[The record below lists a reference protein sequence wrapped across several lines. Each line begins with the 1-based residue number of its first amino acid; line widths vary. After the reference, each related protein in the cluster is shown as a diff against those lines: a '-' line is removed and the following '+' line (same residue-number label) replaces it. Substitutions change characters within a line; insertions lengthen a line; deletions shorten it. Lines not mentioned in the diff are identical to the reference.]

1 MAMAEISEAEF
12 EWALFR
18 LPLFTRIHL
27 LYKFNALSKSARKA
41 PSMLILSDC
50 YNKLNERAELGNFMK
65 RVWEEYEKKSGMK
78 PPETAACPPAWER
91 MDELRKAAEP
101 LRAYLA
107 KYGDPHTCVIVT
119 QYGAT
124 ETRDE
129 RRVLFQDERQRE
141 RAAQFERELQALT
154 GNG

>member
-1 MAMAEISEAEF
+1 MSDGMIYPGGTMEDLPPIRKPIPVIAGSVEDAISLAF
-12 EWALFR
+12 EKNTPVAVL
-18 LPLFTRIHL
+18 
-27 LYKFNALSKSARKA
+27 NGEKA
-41 PSMLILSDC
+41 
-50 YNKLNERAELGNFMK
+50 
-65 RVWEEYEKKSGMK
+65 
-78 PPETAACPPAWER
+78 AACPPAWER
-91 MDELRKAAEP
+91 MDKLRKAAEP
-101 LRAYLA
+101 LRSYLA